1 MSQFGDRTTEEILS
15 DTLIRGD
22 AALASTVP
30 VLRHL
35 LENDDQS
42 MFTDEIVA
50 RVRGMV
56 RHIAR
61 QLLFALAEAAG
72 ESDPHAFTEHGFERL
87 TGLLA
92 RDSALLGH
100 AHTLAL
106 EYQLCERLY
115 ARIGLDPV
123 LSPFLRTLFAASGT
137 ETSSAA
143 MAVVAAQ
150 ARFCQQQRRMEL
162 PLAELPE
169 ALFQS
174 ALSALHMP
182 TVDLEQQI
190 VTAAQSQLHAA
201 FDERA
206 SRCGL
211 LTRLVASQNQTGT
224 PVLEATQAGVSL
236 FISALAHAT
245 GQDRGSIVL
254 AICDRQ
260 MTRFALSLRAA
271 GLPAAAIET
280 QFACFHPDAVAPY
293 GFEMVDREQAALILS
308 QSAVEIAD

>member
-72 ESDPHAFTEHGFERL
+72 ERDPHAFTEHGFERL

-106 EYQLCERLY
+106 E
-115 ARIGLDPV
+115 
-123 LSPFLRTLFAASGT
+123 
-137 ETSSAA
+137 
-143 MAVVAAQ
+143 
-150 ARFCQQQRRMEL
+150 
-162 PLAELPE
+162 
-169 ALFQS
+169 
-174 ALSALHMP
+174 
-182 TVDLEQQI
+182 
-190 VTAAQSQLHAA
+190 
-201 FDERA
+201 
-206 SRCGL
+206 
-211 LTRLVASQNQTGT
+211 
-224 PVLEATQAGVSL
+224 
-236 FISALAHAT
+236 
-245 GQDRGSIVL
+245 
-254 AICDRQ
+254 
-260 MTRFALSLRAA
+260 
-271 GLPAAAIET
+271 
-280 QFACFHPDAVAPY
+280 
-293 GFEMVDREQAALILS
+293 
-308 QSAVEIAD
+308 